1 MKGIVFTEYLA
12 FAEQLVGEDVV
23 EDIIEDCNLP
33 SGGAY
38 TSVGTYP
45 HSEIVTLTKAF
56 AERSGTDPEELV
68 RMFGVYLGEIFQKK
82 FGEFFQE
89 APTFF
94 DFLANVH
101 THIHVEVQKL
111 YPDAELPTIEMLERS
126 EFDALLRYRS
136 PRNMDALALGLI
148 QATAVSFEENLD
160 VKRNYGR
167 DDKGDFVDF
176 RLRLSG

>member
-23 EDIIEDCNLP
+23 EDVIEDCDLP

-38 TSVGTYP
+38 TSVGTYD

-56 AERSGTDPEELV
+56 SQHTGTEPEELV
-68 RMFGVYLGEIFQKK
+68 RMFGSYLGEVFQKK
-82 FGEFFQE
+82 FGRFFDD

-111 YPDAELPTIEMLERS
+111 YPDAELPSIEMLERS

-136 PRNMDALALGLI
+136 PRKMDSLALGLI
-148 QATAVSFEENLD
+148 QATAISFGENLN
-160 VKRNYGR
+160 VTRSYGH
-167 DDKGDFVDF
+167 DAAGDFVDF